1 VPLRCA
7 RFGTQA
13 IENRS
18 NPERSDE
25 ANFSFPFAEDA
36 SLLETEGV
44 TLTAAHNESVRGC
57 ERYLPASGAPQ
68 YADRLLT
75 KLHYIAAADRRGH
88 RFFRVPTVG
97 C

>member
-1 VPLRCA
+1 MPLRCA

-25 ANFSFPFAEDA
+25 VNFSFPFAEDA

-57 ERYLPASGAPQ
+57 ERYYPGKKVSHPCT
-68 YADRLLT
+68 Y
-75 KLHYIAAADRRGH
+75 
-88 RFFRVPTVG
+88 
-97 C
+97 